1 MKKISTL
8 SLLAM
13 TTLSCNPLTLDS
25 KSDGGTTTTTET
37 DAGSETSYIFEA
49 EDIVIALQDRP
60 LQYHIN

>member
-1 MKKISTL
+1 MKKTL
-8 SLLAM
+8 NTLAALFAALLVVSAPAFA
-13 TTLSCNPLTLDS
+13 T
-25 KSDGGTTTTTET
+25 DGGTTTTTET